1 MSDNTEELLEVTD
14 KSGKTI
20 GIAPRAEIHGNPALI
35 HRVVHVL
42 VFNKK
47 GALFL
52 QKRSETKDVAPGK
65 WDTSV
70 GGHVSSGENL
80 LEAAKREMEEEL
92 GISESSLEFLY
103 SYIHTN
109 PYETEI
115 VHTYSCVYDGKISFN
130 KEEIDEVR
138 LWDFGEIKNHL
149 GRDIFSDN
157 FEHEI
162 TTYLNKPGQSLN
174 R

>member
-1 MSDNTEELLEVTD
+1 LQENTEELLEITD
-14 KSGKTI
+14 NNGNVI
-20 GIAPRAEIHGNPALI
+20 RVAPRSEIHGNPSLM

-42 VFNKK
+42 VFNRK
-47 GALFL
+47 GELFL

-70 GGHVSSGENL
+70 GGHVNPGEGL
-80 LEAAKREMEEEL
+80 LQAAKREMQEEL
-92 GISESSLEFLY
+92 GLTACQPEFLY

-109 PYETEI
+109 PYETEL
-115 VHTYSCVYDGKISFN
+115 VHTYSCIYDGSVSFN
-130 KEEIDEVR
+130 KEEIDAVR
-138 LWDFGEIKNHL
+138 LWDIGEIKQNL
-149 GRDIFSDN
+149 GKNIFSDN

-162 TTYLNKPGQSLN
+162 KKYLKTVN

>member
-1 MSDNTEELLEVTD
+1 MQLLEVTD

-20 GIAPRAEIHGNPALI
+20 GIAPRSEIHGNPALI

-42 VFNKK
+42 IFNKK
-47 GALFL
+47 GELFL

-80 LEAAKREMEEEL
+80 LETAKREMEEEL
-92 GISESSLEFLY
+92 GISNYTPEFLY

-109 PYETEI
+109 SYETEI
-115 VHTYSCVYDGKISFN
+115 AYTYSCVYDGKISFN

-138 LWDFGEIKNHL
+138 IWDVNEIKNHL
-149 GRDIFSDN
+149 GRNIFSDN

-162 TTYLNKPGQSLN
+162 STYLQFLGGMPAG
-174 R
+174 